1 MKRSKRIYL
10 SPPHMDG
17 TELDYVHRAFETNWI
32 APLGP
37 NVDAFEES
45 VAGYCST
52 RFAVALN
59 SGTAAIHL
67 ALITLGVKK
76 GDEVMASSFT
86 FSATVNPIAYL
97 GATPV
102 LIDSEKET
110 WNMSPELLERAIRD
124 RLSRGK
130 RIRAI
135 IVVHLYGMPAN
146 LGKIL
151 EIAGRYEV
159 PVIEDAAEALGS
171 RYRDHPVGSF
181 GRIGVLSFNGN
192 KIITTSGGG
201 AFLSNEEELI
211 RRARHLSAQA
221 RDQAPHYQHSE
232 IGFNYRMSNVLA
244 GIGLG
249 QMKALDRRVAQ
260 KREIHRFYAGHL
272 QKYEGVTFLEEPDGS
287 YYSNRWLTTV
297 LINPAKAKVTRDDLR
312 IFLEREMIEA
322 RPLWKPLHLQPVFA
336 SCPRYVNGVSERLF
350 REGLCLPSGTLMTEP
365 DRKRV
370 LKSICGCLEKKAKP

>member
-1 MKRSKRIYL
+1 
-10 SPPHMDG
+10 MDG